1 MDAAAIGREEILET
15 GIVEWWNNGS
25 DVIKTQYPNIPLPP
39 NLPSF
44 RPSYKQRELMAGADL
59 QAGNPILGPAG

>member
-1 MDAAAIGREEILET
+1 MG
-15 GIVEWWNNGS
+15 VMSQNP
-25 DVIKTQYPNIPLPP
+25 VPQYSLTP